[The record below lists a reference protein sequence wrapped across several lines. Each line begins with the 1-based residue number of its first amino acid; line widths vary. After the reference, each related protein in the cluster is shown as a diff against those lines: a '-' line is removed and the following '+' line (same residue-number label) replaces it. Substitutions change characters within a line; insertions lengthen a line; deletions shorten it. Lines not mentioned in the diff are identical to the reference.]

1 MATGTLPSDYQAFLQ
16 SIKARVQQAQLRAV
30 VAVNKELIL
39 LYWQIGKEI
48 LQRQQREG
56 WGAKVIDRLSADL
69 HAAFPQMKGFLPAIS
84 NICVRL
90 RRRILKNH
98 LCSRL
103 LHKFPGS
110 TTVFYS
116 TK

>member
-1 MATGTLPSDYQAFLQ
+1 LLNEVIIQQAVFELVNGSDYQAFLQ

-69 HAAFPQMKGFLPAIS
+69 HSAFPQRGIGFATPEPDYTQLIYPEG
-84 NICVRL
+84 L
-90 RRRILKNH
+90 DY
-98 LCSRL
+98 
-103 LHKFPGS
+103 FPP
-110 TTVFYS
+110 VLM
-116 TK
+116 